1 MNYCSATICVKQFH
15 FALFPVCGFCLFGF
29 YRLRKISPVFIF
41 LFGYYCLEAGNIYIF
56 LRSDNTTDPQ
66 VTVCLE
72 RIAEKKPSTLKKYI
86 LDERTTEVHCCSSPS
101 ARIRHDVE
109 RERVKKVQRMKK
121 KNTHTAEK
129 IDGKM
134 DLSRL

>member
-1 MNYCSATICVKQFH
+1 MFSDNLRQAI
-15 FALFPVCGFCLFGF
+15 PVCTISRVRFLSFRFLSPEKNIAGF
-29 YRLRKISPVFIF
+29 YILIRLL
-41 LFGYYCLEAGNIYIF
+41 LFESGQYIYI
-56 LRSDNTTDPQ
+56 LEKRQHDRSTGNR
-66 VTVCLE
+66 VSRE
-72 RIAEKKPSTLKKYI
+72 NSREKKPSTLKKYI

-101 ARIRHDVE
+101 ARIRHEVE

-121 KNTHTAEK
+121 KTHTPEK